1 MGHVGA
7 VGIVV
12 LIIILLQLYFFIK
25 NLKRM
30 HEFRD
35 IFLHGNSWQVTKDSD
50 TDFVSGINGAGNSV
64 YKAIENSINKYLA
77 NNKGAVIDFHLL
89 KDAVDRHCDSIEDD
103 INAQTP
109 VPLYCGLAGT
119 MVGVIIGLWSLLS
132 TNSLTNLMGG
142 DAYAENSMVAAASG
156 VNDLLGGVAW
166 AMVASIVGIALTTIN
181 SIRFKNCK
189 LKEENGKNSFLA
201 WMQARLL
208 PELSTD
214 MSDSLTKLVKNLNR
228 FNSDFALNSK
238 ELRNT
243 FKQVNETYSIHAN
256 VIKTIH
262 EMDVMKMA
270 SVNVNVLRELQN
282 TTGKLELF
290 NEYLDSVKGY
300 TDTIQKF
307 NSQFHSESERLH
319 VLEQIRDFFKT
330 EMSQIEQRKAEI
342 AKTVGNVDLYLKD
355 SLTELGNNA
364 NLNLERIKQHL
375 VLQSDV
381 FKTFLDEEKQL
392 FLDMSSEIRST
403 FSKQSDLINENAM
416 ANIDNMNQRLMEQS
430 NLFHSFIDQ
439 EKNMFQEISRDISTR
454 FSEQMQLMPQLIQQL
469 NVISEIP
476 GKLDK
481 IVSSIE
487 RKDLSKIEDDGYDN
501 VKSSN
506 IYLFPKWMNWTILA
520 IISIIALACVVN
532 TLHSLLENR
541 DSKLQG
547 YIHNSTPLRESIVD
561 VGNVDSSALS
571 LDSIYSKPVN

>member
-375 VLQSDV
+375 VLQSDI

-476 GKLDK
+476 GKLDQ

-487 RKDLSKIEDDGYDN
+487 RKDLSKIEDDGYDS

>member
-1 MGHVGA
+1 MGHVVA
-7 VGIVV
+7 FGIVV
-12 LIIILLQLYFFIK
+12 FIILLQLYFFIK

-64 YKAIENSINKYLA
+64 YKAIENSINRYLA
-77 NNKGAVIDFHLL
+77 NNKGSVIDFHLL

-119 MVGVIIGLWSLLS
+119 MGGVIIGLWSLLL

-375 VLQSDV
+375 VLQSDI

>member
-142 DAYAENSMVAAASG
+142 DAYAQNSMVAAASG

-238 ELRNT
+238 ELRDT

-375 VLQSDV
+375 VLQSDI

>member
-142 DAYAENSMVAAASG
+142 DAYAQNSMVAAASG

-214 MSDSLTKLVKNLNR
+214 MSDSLTKLVKNLNS
-228 FNSDFALNSK
+228 FNSNFALNSK

-375 VLQSDV
+375 VLQSDI

>member
-238 ELRNT
+238 ELRDT

-375 VLQSDV
+375 VLQSDI

>member
-1 MGHVGA
+1 MGHVVA
-7 VGIVV
+7 FGIVV
-12 LIIILLQLYFFIK
+12 FIILLQLYFFIK

-238 ELRNT
+238 ELRDT

-375 VLQSDV
+375 VLQSDI

>member
-375 VLQSDV
+375 VLQSDI

>member
-156 VNDLLGGVAW
+156 VNDLVGGVAW

-375 VLQSDV
+375 VLQSDI

>member
-238 ELRNT
+238 ELRDT

-375 VLQSDV
+375 VLQSDI

-571 LDSIYSKPVN
+571 LDSIYSKPIN

>member
-375 VLQSDV
+375 VLQSDI
-381 FKTFLDEEKQL
+381 FKTFLDEEKLL

>member
-214 MSDSLTKLVKNLNR
+214 MSDSLTKLVKNLNS
-228 FNSDFALNSK
+228 FNSNFALNSK

-307 NSQFHSESERLH
+307 NSQFHAESERLH

-375 VLQSDV
+375 VLQSDI

-403 FSKQSDLINENAM
+403 FSKQSDLINETAM

-454 FSEQMQLMPQLIQQL
+454 FSEQMQLMPQLIQQS

-487 RKDLSKIEDDGYDN
+487 RKDLSKIEDDGYDS

-520 IISIIALACVVN
+520 ILSIIALACVVN

>member
-238 ELRNT
+238 ELRDT

-375 VLQSDV
+375 VLQSDI

-487 RKDLSKIEDDGYDN
+487 RKDLSKMEDDGYDN

-561 VGNVDSSALS
+561 VGNVDSSALC

>member
-12 LIIILLQLYFFIK
+12 LFIILLQLYFFIK

-238 ELRNT
+238 ELRDT

-375 VLQSDV
+375 VLQSDI

>member
-319 VLEQIRDFFKT
+319 VLEQIRDFFK
-330 EMSQIEQRKAEI
+330 QKC
-342 AKTVGNVDLYLKD
+342 LK
-355 SLTELGNNA
+355 
-364 NLNLERIKQHL
+364 
-375 VLQSDV
+375 
-381 FKTFLDEEKQL
+381 
-392 FLDMSSEIRST
+392 
-403 FSKQSDLINENAM
+403 
-416 ANIDNMNQRLMEQS
+416 
-430 NLFHSFIDQ
+430 
-439 EKNMFQEISRDISTR
+439 
-454 FSEQMQLMPQLIQQL
+454 
-469 NVISEIP
+469 
-476 GKLDK
+476 
-481 IVSSIE
+481 
-487 RKDLSKIEDDGYDN
+487 LSKER
-501 VKSSN
+501 
-506 IYLFPKWMNWTILA
+506 PKL
-520 IISIIALACVVN
+520 LK
-532 TLHSLLENR
+532 LLEM
-541 DSKLQG
+541 L
-547 YIHNSTPLRESIVD
+547 ICI
-561 VGNVDSSALS
+561 
-571 LDSIYSKPVN
+571 